1 MKILKYIF
9 FFIVL
14 TVIALTVFIATQ
26 NSNYTISKE
35 KEINLP
41 KQTIFNY
48 LNDLK
53 NYEQWQVFNEETTT
67 FTLDSITKG
76 KDAEI
81 HWKNSSIKN
90 LNVYPNDS
98 LIQNLNQNEIESK
111 LKWSL
116 KSTKKGTLVTLNI
129 EGQMDFMTKF
139 KALFQGGIEKINGPI
154 FEKTLNNINHH
165 IIEEYTKF
173 SIKNEGIVLINE
185 TFFIKQMIRCTA
197 ENLGEQIFQTMKNMK
212 VFCKENDL
220 KINGNPFTVF
230 ESIDFSSGLINYAVC
245 LPITT
250 EIFTNDA
257 SDISGGKSESFYAF
271 KTILTGDY
279 SHSDKAWSENKKG
292 ITDNKLTLKNSSKPI
307 SIYKKSILDSNRPS
321 EWITEILTPVNET
334 VIYIPEASNDSIASA
349 Q

>member
-48 LNDLK
+48 LNNLK
-53 NYEQWQVFNEETTT
+53 NYQQWQVFNEKTTA
-67 FTLDSITKG
+67 FTLDSISKG

-90 LNVYPNDS
+90 ISVSPNDS
-98 LIQNLNQNEIESK
+98 LAQTLDQNNVVSK

-116 KSTKKGTLVTLNI
+116 KSTKKGTLVTLKV

-154 FEKTLNNINHH
+154 FEKTLNNINYHL
-165 IIEEYTKF
+165 IEEYTKF
-173 SIKNEGIVLINE
+173 NIKNEGIVLINE

-197 ENLGEQIFQTMKNMK
+197 ENLGEQIFQTMKSMK
-212 VFCKENDL
+212 LFCEENNL

-230 ESIDFSSGLINYAVC
+230 ESINFSSGLINYAVC

-250 EIFTNDA
+250 EIFTNEA
-257 SDISGGKSESFYAF
+257 SDISGGKTESFYAY

-292 ITDNKLTLKNSSKPI
+292 IIDNKLTLKSSIIPI

-334 VIYIPEASNDSIASA
+334 VIYIPETSNDSITSI